1 MISLRSKIKKR
12 LEQYLELDSDGIRS
26 LLMKI
31 FLRVKEVSIDAI
43 HSELSKKFEVTRNA
57 VASMVGY
64 IHSKLGILR
73 KNKTS
78 YKETS
83 TYSIK
88 EKYVDVV
95 KKALND
101 ANIAY

>member
-1 MISLRSKIKKR
+1 MVSLRSIIKKR
-12 LEQYLELDSDGIRS
+12 LEKYLELDSDGIR
-26 LLMKI
+26 LVLMKI
-31 FLRVKEVSIDAI
+31 LLRFKEVTIDDI
-43 HSELSKKFEVTRNA
+43 HEELSKKFDLTRNA

-64 IHSKLGILR
+64 IHSKLGVLR

-88 EKYVDVV
+88 EKYVDTV
-95 KKALND
+95 KNALKN
-101 ANIAY
+101 ANGS

>member
-1 MISLRSKIKKR
+1 MVSLRSIIKKR
-12 LEQYLELDSDGIRS
+12 LEKYLELDSDGIR
-26 LLMKI
+26 LVLMKI
-31 FLRVKEVSIDAI
+31 FLRVKEVTIDDI
-43 HSELSKKFEVTRNA
+43 HEELSKKFDLTRNA

-64 IHSKLGILR
+64 IHSKLGVLR

-88 EKYVDVV
+88 EKYVDTV
-95 KKALND
+95 KNALKN
-101 ANIAY
+101 ANGS

>member
-1 MISLRSKIKKR
+1 MVSLRSKIKKR
-12 LEQYLELDSDGIRS
+12 LEKYLELDSDGIRS
-26 LLMKI
+26 GLMRI
-31 FLRVKEVSIDAI
+31 FLRAKEVTIDAI
-43 HSELSKKFEVTRNA
+43 HKELSKKFEVTRNA

-64 IHSKLGILR
+64 IHSKLGVLR

-88 EKYVDVV
+88 EKYVDTVKAAL
-95 KKALND
+95 KKAN
-101 ANIAY
+101 AI

>member
-1 MISLRSKIKKR
+1 MVSLRAIIKKR
-12 LEQYLELDSDGIRS
+12 LEKYLELDSDGIRS
-26 LLMKI
+26 VLMKI
-31 FLRVKEVSIDAI
+31 FLRVKEVTIDDI
-43 HSELSKKFEVTRNA
+43 YKELSKKFEVTRNA

-64 IHSKLGILR
+64 IHSKLGVLR

-88 EKYVDVV
+88 EKYVDIV
-95 KKALND
+95 KTALNN
-101 ANIAY
+101 ANVS